1 MDKYVKDM
9 RVRILRDEKN
19 REGLMQTHRDLIK
32 AVKEKD
38 VQFGQD
44 ALNRHFVYIYNYLDS

>member
-9 RVRILRDEKN
+9 RVRILQDEKN
-19 REGLMQTHRDLIK
+19 RDGLMQTHRDLIK

-38 VQFGQD
+38 VQLGQD

>member
-1 MDKYVKDM
+1 M